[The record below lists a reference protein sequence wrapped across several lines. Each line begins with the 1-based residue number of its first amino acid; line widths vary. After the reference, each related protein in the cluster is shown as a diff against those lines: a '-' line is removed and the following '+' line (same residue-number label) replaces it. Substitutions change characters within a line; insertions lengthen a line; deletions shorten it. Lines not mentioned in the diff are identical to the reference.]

1 MVKYV
6 LMDYDAYG
14 SADVYAIYSS
24 RADAEE
30 MFFTFCE
37 DWVYE
42 TMMCGDPLDI
52 FGKEEW
58 DWKEDYDYL
67 MRDCARTLTI
77 AEVSYYV

>member
-6 LMDYDAYG
+6 LMDDF
-14 SADVYAIYSS
+14 ADIHGIYSN

-30 MFFTFCE
+30 MFLVFCE
-37 DWVYE
+37 DCVYE
-42 TMMCGDPLDI
+42 TMMDGDPWDV

-67 MRDCARTLTI
+67 MRDCARTLMI
-77 AEVSYYV
+77 VEVSYYD

>member
-6 LMDYDAYG
+6 LIDNF
-14 SADVYAIYSS
+14 ADIHAIYSN

-30 MFFTFCE
+30 MFLAFCE

-42 TMMCGDPLDI
+42 TMMTEGPWDV
-52 FGKEEW
+52 FGKEKW

-67 MRDCARTLTI
+67 MRDCARTLMI
-77 AEVSYYV
+77 AEVPYYD